1 MMEAGYIAQAR
12 IEEIRTEQVQMETQA
27 QERTAMY
34 AHDIEIGKGAS
45 QWIINLRASVR
56 PVVTYLFV
64 LLLIVVDIASIWWA
78 WSSGAAFAEAI
89 PMVFDADEMQTQA
102 QERASLYAHDIE
114 IGKGASQ
121 WVTNSRAMVRPAI
134 TYGMF
139 IMFMFVELFGFWF
152 AFHREVP
159 FDVALNLLWDDETQ
173 IIWASIV
180 SFWFGTQAFK
190 K

>member
-1 MMEAGYIAQAR
+1 MFTLISTALSFLMGGLPKLLDFFQDKSDKSHELELARMQMERELQMLERGYAAQAR
-12 IEEIRTEQVQMETQA
+12 IEEIKTEQVQMETQA
-27 QERTAMY
+27 QERQAMY

-89 PMVFDADEMQTQA
+89 PMVFDADEMQI
-102 QERASLYAHDIE
+102 L
-114 IGKGASQ
+114 
-121 WVTNSRAMVRPAI
+121 
-134 TYGMF
+134 
-139 IMFMFVELFGFWF
+139 
-152 AFHREVP
+152 
-159 FDVALNLLWDDETQ
+159 
-173 IIWASIV
+173 ASIIA
-180 SFWFGTQAFK
+180 FWFGTQAFAK

>member
-1 MMEAGYIAQAR
+1 MAAMQTERELKLMEAGYVAQAR
-12 IEEIRTEQVQMETQA
+12 VEEIRTEQVQME
-27 QERTAMY
+27 
-34 AHDIEIGKGAS
+34 
-45 QWIINLRASVR
+45 
-56 PVVTYLFV
+56 
-64 LLLIVVDIASIWWA
+64 
-78 WSSGAAFAEAI
+78 
-89 PMVFDADEMQTQA
+89 TQA

-190 K
+190 KWKL